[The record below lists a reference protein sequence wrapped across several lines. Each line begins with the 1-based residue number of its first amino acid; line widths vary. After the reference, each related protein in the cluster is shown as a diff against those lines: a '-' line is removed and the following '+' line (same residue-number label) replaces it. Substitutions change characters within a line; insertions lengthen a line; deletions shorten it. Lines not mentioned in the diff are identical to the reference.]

1 MYHEDIA
8 VMTTKTTNFNKHY
21 TPGFIRH
28 LITRERKIQANKQL
42 GEALQN
48 AQQKRLLASKKK
60 VGNPQ

>member
-1 MYHEDIA
+1 
-8 VMTTKTTNFNKHY
+8 MTTKFNKHY

-28 LITRERKIQANKQL
+28 WITRERKIQANKQL

-48 AQQKRLLASKKK
+48 AQQKRLLSSFKKAVVDSNKKK